1 MPVLITVG
9 NCFIHALRT
18 LLCKGFQCAA
28 LKGESWWNL
37 LRMRLARSTFQG
49 LVLSDDGKRSEVTD
63 GIWEAMG
70 TGTLVTDK
78 E

>member
-1 MPVLITVG
+1 
-9 NCFIHALRT
+9 
-18 LLCKGFQCAA
+18 
-28 LKGESWWNL
+28 
-37 LRMRLARSTFQG
+37 MRLARSTFQG